1 MGFCDKSGFKS
12 EREFGWGVK
21 AMKVSIIGASLGGLF
36 TAYHLAR
43 DGVEVEL
50 YERSSVLGFPPRT
63 LIVTDKLNEVL
74 GFVPEEAIINR
85 IRNIEIFS
93 RSKCVRIEL
102 SNPDLVIER
111 ERLVKLLGCLAEEA
125 GAHIHL
131 GYQFEGCFRIGE
143 KIAINL
149 RDLKTGKTFTLL
161 SDILVGADGASSAVA
176 RAISYDGHYPTTLL
190 QARVSFSGERSLDT
204 CQVWFDPNYTKYFF
218 WSIPEGA
225 EFSTIGLIADNDH
238 QARVG
243 LEVFLNERGLK
254 PLEFQGAN
262 VPLYRF
268 NRLYGGEGLGRGIF
282 LVGDAASHVKV
293 TTVGGVVTGLYG
305 AKTLAKAI
313 LNGEGYQRQLRGLKL
328 ELDLHLLIRRI
339 LNRFDNEDYD
349 ELLERVNGRLKGVF
363 ERWTR
368 DELRAFFLR
377 IILTEP
383 RLIQLGLKT
392 ILRSII
398 HRISF

>member
-1 MGFCDKSGFKS
+1 
-12 EREFGWGVK
+12 
-21 AMKVSIIGASLGGLF
+21 MKVSIIGASLGGFF

-43 DGVEVEL
+43 EGVEVEL
-50 YERSSVLGFPPRT
+50 YERSSVLGLPSRT
-63 LIVTDKLNEVL
+63 LIVTDKLNEIL

-93 RSKCVRIEL
+93 KTKCVRIEL

-111 ERLVKLLGCLAEEA
+111 ERLIKLLGHLAEEA

-131 GYQFEGCFRIGE
+131 GYQFEGFFRIG
-143 KIAINL
+143 KKVAINL

-218 WSIPEGA
+218 WSIPECV
-225 EFSTIGLIADNDH
+225 EFSTIGLIADDDR

-243 LEVFLNERGLK
+243 LEVFLKERGLK
-254 PLEFQGAN
+254 PLEFQGAK
-262 VPLYRF
+262 VPLYQF
-268 NRLYGGEGLGRGIF
+268 NRLHDGEGLGQGIF
-282 LVGDAASHVKV
+282 LVGDAAAQVKV
-293 TTVGGVVTGLYG
+293 STVGGVVTGLCG
-305 AKTLAKAI
+305 AKMLARAI
-313 LNGEGYQRQLRGLKL
+313 LNGEDYQRQLRGLKL
-328 ELDLHLLIRRI
+328 ELDLHLLIRSI
-339 LNRFDNEDYD
+339 LNRFTNEDYD

-368 DELRAFFLR
+368 DELRSFFLSL
-377 IILTEP
+377 ILTEP

-398 HRISF
+398 SKISF